1 MINFKDVKPDD
12 LSMTVRMLREE
23 IIARGWEGWIYYL
36 GSGQVRIKRPD
47 GKVLEIFNSTPPTT
61 SFIAGN
67 IANDKYLTH
76 LLYDDANLPSP
87 ETYLASDLQS
97 AQQLAHSL
105 LSKSKKVVVKPLD
118 AAHGHG
124 VSVGVADLDSL
135 EKAYENAKLYSE
147 SVLVQEHLEDKVD
160 LRLTCIDHKFVAGLV
175 RLPAQVTGD
184 GQSTVKELINQE
196 NKSDRRGEKYRKPLN
211 VINLEKAAD
220 YLGEAIH
227 SVPPKG
233 KVVSVIVTANL
244 GTGGETIDITDNT
257 PQWLAELAQNASKVS
272 NLPVCGVDFL
282 VNKQPARQD
291 NQQDLDVK
299 IIEINKCPALFMHET
314 PTFGQAR
321 PVIKAYI
328 DYLEA
333 I

>member
-1 MINFKDVKPDD
+1 MINFEDVQPDD
-12 LSMTVRMLREE
+12 LSMTVRMLREAV
-23 IIARGWEGWIYYL
+23 INRGWEGWIYYL
-36 GSGQVRIKRPD
+36 GSGQVRLKRAD
-47 GKVLEIFNSTPPTT
+47 GKILEIFNSTPPTT

-76 LLYDDANLPSP
+76 LLYDDANLPTP
-87 ETYLASDLQS
+87 ETYLADDLQT
-97 AQQLAHSL
+97 AQQLAQSL
-105 LSKSKKVVVKPLD
+105 FSKGKKVVLKPLD

-124 VSVGVADLDSL
+124 VSVGIIGSDTLDS
-135 EKAYENAKLYSE
+135 AYENAKLYSE

-184 GQSTVKELINQE
+184 GQSTVEELINQE
-196 NKSDRRGEKYRKPLN
+196 NKSDKRGEKYRKALN
-211 VINLEKAAD
+211 VINLEKAAA
-220 YLGEAIH
+220 YLGKTIN
-227 SVPPKG
+227 SVPSEG
-233 KVVSVIVTANL
+233 EIVSVIGTANL
-244 GTGGETIDITDNT
+244 GTGGKTIDITDNT
-257 PQWLAELAQNASKVS
+257 PSWLVELAEKASKVS

-291 NQQDLDVK
+291 RQQDLDVK

-314 PTFGQAR
+314 PTFGKAR